1 MTLKEAT
8 ENGVDYWE
16 FFVLVEGKQ
25 IHVAS
30 GMVKR
35 CWYFERNDT
44 VSINNLSAPAGL
56 EAVREGN
63 GWCKFQLGDGT
74 LIVWPSEVKSGL

>member
-16 FFVLVEGKQ
+16 FFVLHEGKQ
-25 IHVAS
+25 IRVAG

-35 CWYFERNDT
+35 CWYHETLDT
-44 VSINNLSAPAGL
+44 VSIDRLSAPAKL
-56 EAVREGN
+56 EPVRKGN
-63 GWCKFQLGDGT
+63 GWYQFALGDGLLT
-74 LIVWPSEVKSGL
+74 VWPIEAEQ